1 MIRTKTLIAAAV
13 AGLLAAPMALAQYS
27 SGGTG
32 PTQMD
37 KRSADEQTPPKSDQE
52 KSASGSVSNS
62 DKRAD
67 KRAAKNAKKK
77 SRDRVASNANPDT
90 STRGGTPQSST
101 SDPNSSASN
110 VSGADVANTPGTPGT
125 SSPSAG
131 R

>member
-1 MIRTKTLIAAAV
+1 MIRSKTLIAAAV
-13 AGLLAAPMALAQYS
+13 AGLLAAPVAFAQYS

-37 KRSADEQTPPKSDQE
+37 KRSADEQTPPKSDQD
-52 KSASGSVSNS
+52 KGASGSVSNS

-77 SRDRVASNANPDT
+77 DRVASNANPDT
-90 STRGGTPQSST
+90 STRGGTPRSGAA
-101 SDPNSSASN
+101 DPNSN
-110 VSGADVANTPGTPGT
+110 TADVSQADIANTPGKPGT